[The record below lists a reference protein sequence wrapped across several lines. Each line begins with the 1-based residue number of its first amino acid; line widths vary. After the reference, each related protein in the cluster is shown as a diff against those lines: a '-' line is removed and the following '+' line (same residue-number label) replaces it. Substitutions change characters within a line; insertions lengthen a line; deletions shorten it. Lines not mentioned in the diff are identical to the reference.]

1 MRERTLAVGGT
12 LWTGPAPGGGF
23 LVAAVLPAKP
33 EVAGL
38 RGHPA
43 SSSRAEAAS

>member
-12 LWTGPAPGGGF
+12 LWTGSAPGGGF
-23 LVAAVLPAKP
+23 LVEAVLPAKP

-38 RGHPA
+38 RTQ
-43 SSSRAEAAS
+43 SSRAEAAQ

>member
-23 LVAAVLPAKP
+23 LVEAVLPAKP

-38 RGHPA
+38 RIQ
-43 SSSRAEAAS
+43 SSRAEAAP